1 MEDKLEQL
9 RADLDRAVHR
19 AKFYGEPVTLAMA
32 EDHLAQVKELV
43 DDLDEIHND
52 CFTEDD
58 RTELERERD
67 SAREEVE
74 ELEKKLAALE
84 ADQPSPMAEFTVP
97 PGLAGKVVRLVPRRE
112 L

>member
-1 MEDKLEQL
+1 MEEKLEQL
-9 RADLDRAVHR
+9 QADLERAVHR
-19 AKFYGEPVTLAMA
+19 AKFYGEPVTVAMA
-32 EDHLAQVKELV
+32 EDFLLQAKELSE
-43 DDLDEIHND
+43 DFDEVHND
-52 CFTEDD
+52 CFTEND
-58 RTELERERD
+58 RDELERERD

-97 PGLAGKVVRLVPRRE
+97 AGLAGRVVRLVPRRE